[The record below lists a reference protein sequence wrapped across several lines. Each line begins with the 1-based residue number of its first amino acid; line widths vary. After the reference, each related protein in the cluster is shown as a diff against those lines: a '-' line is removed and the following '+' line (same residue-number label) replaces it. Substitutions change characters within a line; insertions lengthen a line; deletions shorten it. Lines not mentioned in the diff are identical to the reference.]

1 MPFLS
6 NIYLAFFIF
15 FVTLVFLF
23 LYTYI
28 FFNLVNFCQIN
39 FSFIF
44 ILVKVLASLFSLLL
58 FYLFC
63 IWITFPFLCFIF
75 NIYFAK

>member
-63 IWITFPFLCFIF
+63 I
-75 NIYFAK
+75 